1 MRPEVRVLGGLAL
14 ITAGAAG
21 LIAMNLWTVPTVSQ
35 GTSTAGERPAQTAP
49 SVPTV
54 EREPTPTPTP
64 LTVASRSTEADPAG
78 TVDAAVV
85 QEVGSTTTATD
96 GTVLPS
102 IRFEPASRALTPE
115 MSKKVE
121 PIAAYLR
128 HHFGMKVVVVG
139 HGDEGMNASD
149 YVRTGR
155 LRAAAV
161 LRLLVDYGVTAAR
174 IGIELPVVEGDRVVN
189 KGVPPGAVELRIEP
203 RFVQPKK
210 GGEDGP

>member
-1 MRPEVRVLGGLAL
+1 
-14 ITAGAAG
+14 

-35 GTSTAGERPAQTAP
+35 GPSMEGERVTRTPP
-49 SVPTV
+49 KVPTV
-54 EREPTPTPTP
+54 EREPAPVPTPARSN
-64 LTVASRSTEADPAG
+64 VASHSPEAGPSGAE
-78 TVDAAVV
+78 DAAVAK
-85 QEVGSTTTATD
+85 EVGSTTTVTD
-96 GTVLPS
+96 GTELPS
-102 IRFEPASRALTPE
+102 IRFEPQSRALSPE

-139 HGDEGMNASD
+139 HGDEGMNAAD

-174 IGIELPVVEGDRVVN
+174 IGIELPVVEGDRVVG

>member
-1 MRPEVRVLGGLAL
+1 M
-14 ITAGAAG
+14 
-21 LIAMNLWTVPTVSQ
+21 IAMNLWTVPTVSQ
-35 GTSTAGERPAQTAP
+35 GPSMEGESATRTPP
-49 SVPTV
+49 KVPTV
-54 EREPTPTPTP
+54 KRDPSPVPAP
-64 LTVASRSTEADPAG
+64 APSNVASHSPEAGRAG
-78 TVDAAVV
+78 TEDAATAK
-85 QEVGSTTTATD
+85 EGGSTTTATD
-96 GTVLPS
+96 GTELPS
-102 IRFEPASRALTPE
+102 IRFEPQSRALSPE

-139 HGDEGMNASD
+139 HGDEGMSAAD

-174 IGIELPVVEGDRVVN
+174 IGIELPVVEGDRVVS
-189 KGVPPGAVELRIEP
+189 KVPPGAVELRIEP

>member
-1 MRPEVRVLGGLAL
+1 MDGERAMRTPPKVPAVKREPSPVPTPAPSNVASHSLEAGP
-14 ITAGAAG
+14 AGA
-21 LIAMNLWTVPTVSQ
+21 
-35 GTSTAGERPAQTAP
+35 E
-49 SVPTV
+49 
-54 EREPTPTPTP
+54 
-64 LTVASRSTEADPAG
+64 
-78 TVDAAVV
+78 DAAAA
-85 QEVGSTTTATD
+85 EEAGSTTTATD
-96 GTVLPS
+96 GTELPS
-102 IRFEPASRALTPE
+102 IRFEPQSRALSPE

-139 HGDEGMNASD
+139 HGDEGMIAAD

-174 IGIELPVVEGDRVVN
+174 IGIELPVVEGDRVVS
-189 KGVPPGAVELRIEP
+189 KVPPGAVELRIEP

>member
-1 MRPEVRVLGGLAL
+1 M
-14 ITAGAAG
+14 
-21 LIAMNLWTVPTVSQ
+21 IAMNLWTVPTVSQ
-35 GTSTAGERPAQTAP
+35 GPSMEGERATRIPKVLTAQTELAP
-49 SVPTV
+49 LPTAAPPSAHSVPAEAGPSGTADA
-54 EREPTPTPTP
+54 E
-64 LTVASRSTEADPAG
+64 VAK
-78 TVDAAVV
+78 AV
-85 QEVGSTTTATD
+85 GATTTATD
-96 GTVLPS
+96 GTELPS
-102 IRFEPASRALTPE
+102 IRFEPQSRALSPE

-139 HGDEGMNASD
+139 HGDEGMNAAD

-174 IGIELPVVEGDRVVN
+174 IGIELPVVEGDRVVS